1 MKKTTIYDIAK
12 KLNLS
17 AATVSRSLNNHP
29 RISSKTKKEVLRIA
43 QELHYEQNHLAK
55 ALQSGKSFIVGVIV
69 PRIDNN
75 FLSSVIRGIED
86 KLKDF
91 DYHVIICQTHEDEEK
106 EIENINTLLNIQV
119 DGFLLS
125 TCLTSIKHSELLDKI
140 IKKNIPLVYFDRKME
155 IEGASSVIIDD
166 FKGAY
171 LATMRLIDNGATRIA
186 HFSGN
191 REIQIYNDRLNGYLQ
206 ALNDAGLCVNL
217 DYVIQVKSS
226 LDDGV
231 EAMDKLFNLE
241 FPPDALFSSSD
252 FAAFGAIQYLKSK
265 NINIPE
271 DFLVFGFGNE
281 NFTKFDELSISSV
294 NQFPLE
300 MGRIT
305 AEVFLDIISKST
317 IKNKVVKNIVLEP
330 ELIERKSSLKV
341 FQFSGA

>member
-29 RISSKTKKEVLRIA
+29 RISNKTKKEVLRIA

-125 TCLTSIKHSELLDKI
+125 TCLTSIKHSDLLAKI

-171 LATMRLIDNGATRIA
+171 LATMRLIKNGAKRIA

-217 DYVIQVKSS
+217 DYIIQVKSS

-271 DFLVFGFGNE
+271 EFLVFGFGNE